1 MSNSPSSAPDPLP
14 LFPLQTVLFPGSELR
29 LRIFEPRYLELV
41 RNSLRAGTCFGIP
54 PIRRGNEAGTPAT
67 PYGVGTLARIT
78 DWDQG
83 ADGLLGI
90 VVEGSERF
98 QIIDTQIGSSG
109 LLMAEVHWLPTP
121 KPAAVPLPF
130 QYLGDL
136 LQSLLEFMPIAA
148 TAASAT
154 LGAGELLAYRLAE
167 RLPLD
172 LEQRADLLA
181 MDSTERQLAFCEEQV
196 ERLIKRTPTGLH

>member
-1 MSNSPSSAPDPLP
+1 MSDDPVRALLP

-29 LRIFEPRYLELV
+29 LRIFEPRYVELV
-41 RNSLRAGTCFGIP
+41 RNSLRAGTGFGIP

-67 PYGVGTLARIT
+67 PYAVGTLARIT

-98 QIIDTQIGSSG
+98 EIIDTEVNPGG
-109 LLMAEVHWLPTP
+109 LLMAQVKWLPTP
-121 KPAAVPLPF
+121 PPTPVPLPF

-136 LQSLLEFMPIAA
+136 LQTLLEFMPLAPTSSSAA
-148 TAASAT
+148 LGASA
-154 LGAGELLAYRLAE
+154 LLAYRLAE
-167 RLPLD
+167 RLPLN
-172 LEQRADLLA
+172 LEQRAELLA
-181 MDSTERQLAFCEEQV
+181 MGSTQHQLAFCEEEV